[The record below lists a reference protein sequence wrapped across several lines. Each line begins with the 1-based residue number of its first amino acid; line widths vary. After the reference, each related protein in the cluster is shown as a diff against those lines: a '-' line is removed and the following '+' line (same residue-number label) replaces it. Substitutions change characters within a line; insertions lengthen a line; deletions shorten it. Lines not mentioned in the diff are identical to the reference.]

1 MLAAVACSLQCS
13 SSLHEV
19 SNTSDNS
26 SSSPF
31 GIPRLPRI
39 KIGRPNRGRIV
50 IAVVIAI
57 VVVLFLSAKSLSS
70 FYVNVLWHQ
79 AIGRT
84 DVLWGI
90 LGAKGLLIGIFSL
103 VFAILLLVN
112 MAVAD
117 RLAPA
122 IVPDSDEQR
131 TLIPL
136 RAVLKKRRKLV
147 RTLLAVVLGGLIG
160 LPAAAQ
166 WEQWLLFRNNQKFD
180 VIDPLF
186 NKDIGF
192 YVFQL
197 PFFEFLVAW
206 AFGALVLISIVIAFL
221 HYINGSIRLQGTDER
236 VTAQAKVHMSVLLA
250 GLALV
255 RAANYWLSRFD
266 LTRSTRGVVNGAT
279 YTDVKAQL
287 PALNLMILV
296 SVAVA
301 ALLLWNV
308 RQRGWRLPVLA
319 VGLWAIVAVAAGSVY
334 PAIIQRFVVQ
344 PNVSTRELPYI
355 ERNLNATKA
364 ALGLTKV
371 ATENLDISAIAA
383 KEIAADVAPLRD
395 VRQLDPGEM
404 RDRFA
409 LDQGLTSFYA
419 IRDLDVDRYKVGDR
433 VQQVMLATR
442 ELNSAGI
449 PNKTWVSRHL
459 LYTHGCGIVAAPAS
473 AVTTD
478 GRPSYID
485 IGVKQPQL
493 YFGDT
498 TLDYAITNT
507 SKEEQPCPTLKATP
521 YSGTTGISMGSTL
534 RRVAMAVNFGEY
546 NLFGSN
552 LINDKSQILL
562 VRDVRARVQ
571 KLAPF
576 LTYDADPYPVV
587 QNGKV
592 SWVID
597 AFTSTSRYPYAQPA
611 NTDQLTPGGGLNH
624 SFNYARNSVKA
635 VVDAYTGN
643 VTFYVVDP
651 TDPIAKAWSKAFPKL
666 FTDVKKAPATL
677 TSHFRY
683 PEDLF
688 RVQTNT
694 YAKYHFDDPTL
705 FFNRDGAWSV
715 AQAPPLEP
723 EQAAAIVG
731 GSALATGTGD
741 AVTVQDANV
750 ARFEPY
756 YTIFHAPNSKSDVG
770 VFSMLRPFV
779 PFSSDDSRK
788 ELRSMMVVSS
798 EPATYGQMTL
808 YEFADPLPPGPA
820 TVAAQFDSEPA
831 ISQIITPLDQR
842 GSRVVFGD
850 LQIIPVAKSLVYVRP
865 LYVRPDDATA
875 KQVFVRKI
883 LASYDSRSVISDSVS
898 GAIAKLFPG
907 FSLDLGDR
915 VGGANTSTTPDTTNT
930 TLPGITST
938 TVPGSTGTT
947 PTTVVAGVP
956 QSPSEL
962 LASADA
968 LFSEADAA
976 LALTPPD
983 FATYQAKQSAAREL
997 VRRALAAVK

>member
-1 MLAAVACSLQCS
+1 M
-13 SSLHEV
+13 
-19 SNTSDNS
+19 
-26 SSSPF
+26 
-31 GIPRLPRI
+31 G
-39 KIGRPNRGRIV
+39 KPNRGRVV

-57 VVVLFLSAKSLSS
+57 FIVLFLSAKSLSS

-103 VFAILLLVN
+103 VFAILLWAN

-117 RLAPA
+117 RLAPDN
-122 IVPDSDEQR
+122 VPDSDEQR

-136 RAVLKKRRKLV
+136 RAALKKRRKLV

-166 WEQWLLFRNNQKFD
+166 WEQWLLFRNNQKFG

-206 AFGALVLISIVIAFL
+206 AFGALVLISIVTAFL

-319 VGLWAIVAVAAGSVY
+319 VGLWAVVAVAAGTVY

-371 ATENLDISAIAA
+371 ATESLDIASIAA
-383 KEIAADVAPLRD
+383 KEVSADVEPLRD

-507 SKEEQPCPTLKATP
+507 SKEEQPCPSLKATP
-521 YSGTTGISMGSTL
+521 YSGELGISMGSTL

-576 LTYDADPYPVV
+576 LTFDADPYPVV
-587 QNGKV
+587 QNGNV

-611 NTDQLTPGGGLNH
+611 NTDQLTSGGGLNH
-624 SFNYARNSVKA
+624 GFNYARNSVKA
-635 VVDAYTGN
+635 VVDAYSGN

-651 TDPIAKAWSKAFPKL
+651 TDPIAKTWSKAFPKL
-666 FTDVKKAPATL
+666 FTDVKKAPASL

-723 EQAAAIVG
+723 EQAAAILG
-731 GSALATGTGD
+731 GTAASSGTGD

-808 YEFADPLPPGPA
+808 YDFANPLPPGPA

-883 LASYDSRSVISDSVS
+883 LASYDSRSVIADTVS
-898 GAIAKLFPG
+898 GAMTKLFPG

-915 VGGANTSTTPDTTNT
+915 VGDADATTNPDITTP
-930 TLPGITST
+930 TLPGTTPT
-938 TVPGSTGTT
+938 TVPGSPATT

-962 LASADA
+962 LSAADN

-976 LALTPPD
+976 LALSPPD
-983 FATYQAKQSAAREL
+983 FASYQAKQAAAREL
-997 VRRALAAVK
+997 VRKALDAVK

>member
-1 MLAAVACSLQCS
+1 
-13 SSLHEV
+13 V

-39 KIGRPNRGRIV
+39 KIGKPNRGRIV
-50 IAVVIAI
+50 IAVVIGI
-57 VVVLFLSAKSLSS
+57 IVVLFLSAKSLSS
-70 FYVNVLWHQ
+70 FFVNVLWHQ

-90 LGAKGLLIGIFSL
+90 LGAKGLLIGAFSL

-117 RLAPA
+117 RLAPDN
-122 IVPDSDEQR
+122 VPDSDEQR

-136 RAVLKKRRKLV
+136 RAALKKRRKLV

-166 WEQWLLFRNNQKFD
+166 WEQWLLFRNNQKFG
-180 VIDPLF
+180 VVDPLF

-383 KEIAADVAPLRD
+383 KEVSADVAPLRD

-507 SKEEQPCPTLKATP
+507 SKEEQPCPSLKATP

-694 YAKYHFDDPTL
+694 YAKYHFTDPTL

-865 LYVRPDDATA
+865 LYVRPDDAAA

-930 TLPGITST
+930 TLPGTTPT

-947 PTTVVAGVP
+947 PTTVVGGIP

>member
-57 VVVLFLSAKSLSS
+57 IVVLFLSAKSLSS

-90 LGAKGLLIGIFSL
+90 LGAKGILIGVFSL

-136 RAVLKKRRKLV
+136 RAALKKRRKLV

-166 WEQWLLFRNNQKFD
+166 WEQWLLFRNNQKFG

-186 NKDIGF
+186 KKDIGF

-371 ATENLDISAIAA
+371 ATENLDIAPIAA
-383 KEIAADVAPLRD
+383 KEVSADVAPLRD

-507 SKEEQPCPTLKATP
+507 SKEEQPCPSLKATP

-643 VTFYVVDP
+643 ATFYVVDP

-694 YAKYHFDDPTL
+694 YAKYHFTDPTL

-756 YTIFHAPNSKSDVG
+756 YTIFHAPNSKSDAG

-808 YEFADPLPPGPA
+808 YEFTDPLPPGPA

-865 LYVRPDDATA
+865 VYVRPDDAAA

-915 VGGANTSTTPDTTNT
+915 VGGANTSTTPDSTNT
-930 TLPGITST
+930 TLPGTTPT

-947 PTTVVAGVP
+947 PTTVVGGIP

>member
-1 MLAAVACSLQCS
+1 M
-13 SSLHEV
+13 
-19 SNTSDNS
+19 
-26 SSSPF
+26 
-31 GIPRLPRI
+31 
-39 KIGRPNRGRIV
+39 
-50 IAVVIAI
+50 
-57 VVVLFLSAKSLSS
+57 LFLSAKSLSS

-90 LGAKGLLIGIFSL
+90 LGAKGILIGVFSL

-136 RAVLKKRRKLV
+136 RAALKKRRKLV

-166 WEQWLLFRNNQKFD
+166 WEQWLLFRNNQKFG

-186 NKDIGF
+186 KKDIGF

-371 ATENLDISAIAA
+371 ATENLDIAPIAA
-383 KEIAADVAPLRD
+383 KEVSAEVAPLRD

-507 SKEEQPCPTLKATP
+507 SKEEQPCPSLKATP

-694 YAKYHFDDPTL
+694 YAKYHFTDPTL

-756 YTIFHAPNSKSDVG
+756 YTIFHAPNSKSDAG

-808 YEFADPLPPGPA
+808 YEFTDPLPPGPA

-865 LYVRPDDATA
+865 LYVRPDDAAA

-915 VGGANTSTTPDTTNT
+915 VGGANTSTTPDSTNT
-930 TLPGITST
+930 TLPGTTPT

-947 PTTVVAGVP
+947 PTTVVGGIP

>member
-39 KIGRPNRGRIV
+39 KIGKPNRGRIV

-57 VVVLFLSAKSLSS
+57 IVVLFLSAKSL
-70 FYVNVLWHQ
+70 
-79 AIGRT
+79 
-84 DVLWGI
+84 LWGI
-90 LGAKGLLIGIFSL
+90 LGAKGILIGVFSL

-136 RAVLKKRRKLV
+136 RAALKKRRKLV

-166 WEQWLLFRNNQKFD
+166 WEQWLLFRNNQKFG

-371 ATENLDISAIAA
+371 ATENLDIAPIAA
-383 KEIAADVAPLRD
+383 KEVSADVAPLRD

-507 SKEEQPCPTLKATP
+507 SKEEQPCPSLKATP

-643 VTFYVVDP
+643 ATFYVVDP

-694 YAKYHFDDPTL
+694 YAKYHFTDPTL

-756 YTIFHAPNSKSDVG
+756 YTIFHAPNSKSDAG

-808 YEFADPLPPGPA
+808 YEFTDPLPPGPA

-865 LYVRPDDATA
+865 LYVRPDDAAA

-915 VGGANTSTTPDTTNT
+915 VGGANTSTTPDSTNT
-930 TLPGITST
+930 TLPGTTPT

-947 PTTVVAGVP
+947 PTTVVGGIP